1 MVIIQKEVI
10 AIIIERDESR
20 KIATIWCSNADKER
34 KEIQDEIKK
43 IIAECKEKKIFVC
56 VFKSG
61 KEDLLENTKNLL
73 SYNYNNIVNA
83 QS

>member
-1 MVIIQKEVI
+1 MI
-10 AIIIERDESR
+10 AIIIEFNESK
-20 KIATIWCSNADKER
+20 KIAKIWCTNTDQGS
-34 KEIQDEIKK
+34 KEIQNEIKK
-43 IIAECKEKKIFVC
+43 IIAEYKEKKIYVC